1 MAAAHSHHNAN
12 LLSSDISRRN
22 PQDEYD
28 LIQKIGSGTYGDVY
42 KAKRIQSNELAAI
55 KVIKLEPSDDIQI
68 IQQEIFMMRD
78 CRHPNIIAYYGSYL
92 RRDKLWIC
100 MEYCGGGSLQ
110 DIYQVTGPLT
120 ELQIAYMC
128 RETLKG
134 LEYLHQK
141 GKMHRDIKGANI
153 LLTENG
159 DVKLADFGVSAQITA
174 TINKRK
180 SFIGTPYW
188 MAPEVAAVE
197 RKGGYNQLCDIW
209 ACGITAIELAELQ
222 PPMFDLHPMRA
233 LFLMS
238 KSGFKPPSL
247 SNKEKWSPTFHS
259 FIKTALTKNPKKRP
273 TAERLLQ
280 HPFVQSEMPLRVP
293 KELLLK
299 YQSPNTPYYYLDGDE
314 ETVAGVPQRIPSKM
328 TSRANGVPAQNHTLK
343 TGMTTNSTWYE
354 RSSSPET
361 LPSDIA
367 TLPLNDT
374 KDSALSA
381 EYSCSA
387 GGGGGGGGS
396 GGIASTNG
404 GCCVAGGGGI
414 GGSSGGGS
422 GSGGSI
428 ISSSVG
434 GGLSGVSGGVSG
446 ISNNCGGHHYHHH
459 HHHQHHHH
467 QTSATGNGTST
478 TQHNHHN
485 HIQNQNHIHNHH
497 QHLNQLSN
505 NALST
510 TSNSTSSVNCNA
522 NQNPNPNLNQNSNY
536 NSNLNAL
543 SMSASLASMPGL
555 SAYLGMSNLRTTSIG
570 DDDDGDIN
578 LDVDIAMNN
587 ASATPAAAAAA
598 AAAGGYAS
606 GLASVAASAST
617 SATGA
622 GCSASAAH
630 YLRHS
635 SNYRSA
641 AAAVSSAAQALH
653 GHDHGLLSSSSLANS
668 STTTAATSSASFYN
682 RFLLLDNSSGDAV
695 GGVGGGGSS
704 SSGKGSNGLDMRH
717 ETAATPPAG
726 THSVGD
732 GFSHSNSASTS
743 SAAAAAAAAA
753 AASASAAAQASTAST
768 AAAAAA
774 APGLTSDRVAH
785 LYENLLRSSSSDVLD
800 LAQGDAASG
809 ENSNNCDYRSESNQN
824 GIEDSPRRHSSMD
837 QLIGL
842 LNDLGK
848 TSRTR
853 SLSDGGTQDDD
864 EVEKEAQPDLLNN
877 TPPVPPK
884 RSHRR
889 RHTPPRPISN
899 GLPPTPKV
907 HMGACFSKIFNGCPL
922 RVHCT
927 ASWIHPETRDQHL
940 LIGAEEGIYNLNMN
954 ELHDAAIDQL
964 FPRRTT
970 WLYVIKDVLMSLS
983 GKSCQLYRH
992 DLVALHSKQTVR
1004 FSLHMNKI
1012 PERLVPRKFALTTK
1026 VPDTKGCTQCCV
1038 TRNPYNGYKYLCG
1051 ATPSGIFLM
1060 QWYDPLNKFML
1071 LKQCEW
1077 PATSILGQG
1086 CVQNGQTPIFEMI
1099 ITPELEYPI
1108 VCTGVRKALNGCL
1121 KLDLINMNSASWFHS
1136 EDLEYDAMATMV
1148 PRRDLLKVVRVHQ
1161 VEKDAILV
1169 CYGNV
1174 MQVVTLQGNPKQH
1187 KKMVA
1192 QLNFD
1197 FNVDSI
1203 VCLPD
1208 SVLAF
1213 HKHGMQGKSLR
1224 NGEVTQEI
1232 KDMSRTYRLLGSDKV
1247 VALESQLVRTGS
1259 LGSEEGHD
1267 LYILAGH
1274 EASY

>member
-22 PQDEYD
+22 PQDEYE

-68 IQQEIFMMRD
+68 IQQEIIMMRD

-100 MEYCGGGSLQ
+100 MEFCGGGSLQ
-110 DIYQVTGPLT
+110 DIYQVTGPLS
-120 ELQIAYMC
+120 ENQIAYMC

-134 LEYLHQK
+134 LEYLHSM

-153 LLTENG
+153 LLTEYG

-238 KSGFKPPSL
+238 KSGFKPPTL
-247 SNKEKWSPTFHS
+247 GNKDKWSPTFHN

-280 HPFVQSEMPLRVP
+280 HPFVQCEMSLRVA
-293 KELLLK
+293 KELLQK
-299 YQSPNTPYYYLDGDE
+299 YQSPNQQFYYYLDGEE
-314 ETVAGVPQRIPSKM
+314 ETVASVPQRIPSKM
-328 TSRANGVPAQNHTLK
+328 TSRANGVPAQNHTLQ
-343 TGMTTNSTWYE
+343 TAMTTNSMWNE

-361 LPSDIA
+361 LPSDMSLLQYIDEELKLRA
-367 TLPLNDT
+367 TLPLHDT
-374 KDSALSA
+374 GVKDSIGP
-381 EYSCSA
+381 ECSCSSHNGIVGVGR
-387 GGGGGGGGS
+387 GGGGGANGS
-396 GGIASTNG
+396 
-404 GCCVAGGGGI
+404 
-414 GGSSGGGS
+414 SSGGG
-422 GSGGSI
+422 GGAGYGCG
-428 ISSSVG
+428 VG
-434 GGLSGVSGGVSG
+434 GGD
-446 ISNNCGGHHYHHH
+446 
-459 HHHQHHHH
+459 HHQHHTQHHHYHQLHQQKHPLPQPQQQQLLQQTHQHQHFHQHH
-467 QTSATGNGTST
+467 QQQST
-478 TQHNHHN
+478 T
-485 HIQNQNHIHNHH
+485 
-497 QHLNQLSN
+497 
-505 NALST
+505 AM
-510 TSNSTSSVNCNA
+510 TSSSTSSAFAPSAAPNSNCNSI
-522 NQNPNPNLNQNSNY
+522 PIS
-536 NSNLNAL
+536 S
-543 SMSASLASMPGL
+543 SASLATLPDL
-555 SAYLGMSNLRTTSIG
+555 SSYLGLGLGLGLGFSNLRTTSICDG
-570 DDDDGDIN
+570 DDDD
-578 LDVDIAMNN
+578 LVDVDIAMNN
-587 ASATPAAAAAA
+587 AAPTTSAAAAVP
-598 AAAGGYAS
+598 G
-606 GLASVAASAST
+606 SVV
-617 SATGA
+617 ATGTVSGSGS

-641 AAAVSSAAQALH
+641 AAAQASQTAHPAPSSASANANGLGH
-653 GHDHGLLSSSSLANS
+653 GHGQGHGHGLITSSISSSA
-668 STTTAATSSASFYN
+668 SSASFYN
-682 RFLLLDNSSGDAV
+682 RLLLLDNSSGDAV
-695 GGVGGGGSS
+695 GGNVSGGGCAGGSCVAGGTNGVEAENTLPPVTQSIGDGFMHSSCPTASPGAAAADEATASS
-704 SSGKGSNGLDMRH
+704 SS
-717 ETAATPPAG
+717 
-726 THSVGD
+726 
-732 GFSHSNSASTS
+732 
-743 SAAAAAAAAA
+743 
-753 AASASAAAQASTAST
+753 
-768 AAAAAA
+768 
-774 APGLTSDRVAH
+774 H
-785 LYENLLRSSSSDVLD
+785 LYQNLLRSSSGETPVS
-800 LAQGDAASG
+800 AAACSTAG
-809 ENSNNCDYRSESNQN
+809 TNCDFRHESNQN
-824 GIEDSPRRHSSMD
+824 GLEDSPRRHSSMD

-842 LNDLGK
+842 LNDMGK
-848 TSRTR
+848 SSRTR
-853 SLSDGGTQDDD
+853 SLSDGGTQDDE

-884 RSHRR
+884 RSHKR

-1077 PATSILGQG
+1077 PAISILGGGHG
-1086 CVQNGQTPIFEMI
+1086 CVQNGHTPVFEMI

-1108 VCTGVRKALNGCL
+1108 VCTGVRKAMNGCL
-1121 KLDLINMNSASWFHS
+1121 KLELINMNSASWFHS

-1174 MQVVTLQGNPKQH
+1174 IQVVTLQGNPKQH
-1187 KKMVA
+1187 KKMVS

-1247 VALESQLVRTGS
+1247 VALESQLLRTGS

>member
-22 PQDEYD
+22 PQDEYE

-68 IQQEIFMMRD
+68 IQQEIIMMRD

-100 MEYCGGGSLQ
+100 MEFCGGGSLQ
-110 DIYQVTGPLT
+110 DIYQVTGPLS
-120 ELQIAYMC
+120 ENQIAYMC

-134 LEYLHQK
+134 LEYLHSM

-153 LLTENG
+153 LLTEYG

-180 SFIGTPYW
+180 SFI
-188 MAPEVAAVE
+188 A
-197 RKGGYNQLCDIW
+197 
-209 ACGITAIELAELQ
+209 
-222 PPMFDLHPMRA
+222 
-233 LFLMS
+233 
-238 KSGFKPPSL
+238 
-247 SNKEKWSPTFHS
+247 
-259 FIKTALTKNPKKRP
+259 
-273 TAERLLQ
+273 
-280 HPFVQSEMPLRVP
+280 
-293 KELLLK
+293 
-299 YQSPNTPYYYLDGDE
+299 
-314 ETVAGVPQRIPSKM
+314 
-328 TSRANGVPAQNHTLK
+328 
-343 TGMTTNSTWYE
+343 MTTNSMWNE

-361 LPSDIA
+361 LPSDISRPKLTGTLIMNMSLRSLLQYIDEELKLRA
-367 TLPLNDT
+367 TLPLHDT
-374 KDSALSA
+374 GLKDSIGP
-381 EYSCSA
+381 ECSCSSHNGIVGVGRGGGGVA
-387 GGGGGGGGS
+387 GGGGGGGG
-396 GGIASTNG
+396 GGANG
-404 GCCVAGGGGI
+404 S
-414 GGSSGGGS
+414 SSGGG
-422 GSGGSI
+422 GSAQYGGGVAVG
-428 ISSSVG
+428 VG
-434 GGLSGVSGGVSG
+434 GG
-446 ISNNCGGHHYHHH
+446 NHHQQPHTHHHHYHQLQQQQQQHPQPQLQPQQAH
-459 HHHQHHHH
+459 QQSHQHP
-467 QTSATGNGTST
+467 Q
-478 TQHNHHN
+478 
-485 HIQNQNHIHNHH
+485 H
-497 QHLNQLSN
+497 QHLHQLHQQQ
-505 NALST
+505 ST
-510 TSNSTSSVNCNA
+510 T
-522 NQNPNPNLNQNSNY
+522 
-536 NSNLNAL
+536 AL
-543 SMSASLASMPGL
+543 
-555 SAYLGMSNLRTTSIG
+555 T
-570 DDDDGDIN
+570 
-578 LDVDIAMNN
+578 
-587 ASATPAAAAAA
+587 
-598 AAAGGYAS
+598 
-606 GLASVAASAST
+606 
-617 SATGA
+617 
-622 GCSASAAH
+622 
-630 YLRHS
+630 
-635 SNYRSA
+635 
-641 AAAVSSAAQALH
+641 
-653 GHDHGLLSSSSLANS
+653 
-668 STTTAATSSASFYN
+668 
-682 RFLLLDNSSGDAV
+682 SGDAV
-695 GGVGGGGSS
+695 GGSGGGG
-704 SSGKGSNGLDMRH
+704 GGGVAGGSCGVGATNGVEAD
-717 ETAATPPAG
+717 ATPPPV
-726 THSVGD
+726 TQSIGD
-732 GFSHSNSASTS
+732 GFMHSSCPTASLG
-743 SAAAAAAAAA
+743 AAAAADDA
-753 AASASAAAQASTAST
+753 AASSSS
-768 AAAAAA
+768 
-774 APGLTSDRVAH
+774 H
-785 LYENLLRSSSSDVLD
+785 LYQNLLRSSSGETPGS
-800 LAQGDAASG
+800 GAAGSSAG
-809 ENSNNCDYRSESNQN
+809 TNCDYRHESNQN
-824 GIEDSPRRHSSMD
+824 GLEDSPRRHSSMD

-842 LNDLGK
+842 LNDMGK
-848 TSRTR
+848 SSRTR
-853 SLSDGGTQDDD
+853 SLSDGGTQDDE

-884 RSHRR
+884 RSHKR

-1077 PATSILGQG
+1077 PAISILGGGHG
-1086 CVQNGQTPIFEMI
+1086 CVQNGHTPVFEMI

-1108 VCTGVRKALNGCL
+1108 VCTGVRKAMNGCL
-1121 KLDLINMNSASWFHS
+1121 KLELINMNSASWFHS

-1187 KKMVA
+1187 KKMVS

-1247 VALESQLVRTGS
+1247 VALESQLLRTGS

>member
-1 MAAAHSHHNAN
+1 MAHHNAN
-12 LLSSDISRRN
+12 RLSSDISRRN
-22 PQDEYD
+22 PQDEYE
-28 LIQKIGSGTYGDVY
+28 LLQKIGSGTYGDVY

-55 KVIKLEPSDDIQI
+55 KLIKLEPTDDIQI
-68 IQQEIFMMRD
+68 IEQEIIMMRD

-92 RRDKLWIC
+92 RRDQLWIC

-120 ELQIAYMC
+120 EQQIAYMC

-134 LEYLHQK
+134 LEYLHSR

-238 KSGFKPPSL
+238 KSGFKPPTL
-247 SNKEKWSPTFHS
+247 SNKEKWSPTFHN

-280 HPFVQSEMPLRVP
+280 HPFVQGEMSVRVA
-293 KELLLK
+293 KELLQK
-299 YQSPNTPYYYLDGDE
+299 YLNPSQQFYYLLDGEDE
-314 ETVAGVPQRIPSKM
+314 NVASVPQRIASKM
-328 TSRANGVPAQNHTLK
+328 TSRPNGISPQNHTLR
-343 TGMTTNSTWYE
+343 TGMTTTPWNE

-361 LPSDIA
+361 LPSDMSLLQYIDEELKLRA
-367 TLPLNDT
+367 TLPLTDT
-374 KDSALSA
+374 KDLLSTECNCAHNGGVGATNINANNGHNNLNHNNSNNASTSAMMLTSSMSSTSMSFSTSSYATAAGTSA
-381 EYSCSA
+381 STASIPVTSNGGSHFNNGKSNLRTTAVDAIDNNSTHHHSHYFRHSNNLNTSMSPLALASSSHSTSSMYASSSDTYSPYSSTTTSTTNGLYNPHDNSCSDSRGG

-396 GGIASTNG
+396 
-404 GCCVAGGGGI
+404 
-414 GGSSGGGS
+414 
-422 GSGGSI
+422 SI
-428 ISSSVG
+428 S
-434 GGLSGVSGGVSG
+434 
-446 ISNNCGGHHYHHH
+446 ISNYSLGLDIYSP
-459 HHHQHHHH
+459 
-467 QTSATGNGTST
+467 TSP
-478 TQHNHHN
+478 
-485 HIQNQNHIHNHH
+485 
-497 QHLNQLSN
+497 LS
-505 NALST
+505 A
-510 TSNSTSSVNCNA
+510 
-522 NQNPNPNLNQNSNY
+522 
-536 NSNLNAL
+536 
-543 SMSASLASMPGL
+543 ASM
-555 SAYLGMSNLRTTSIG
+555 A
-570 DDDDGDIN
+570 
-578 LDVDIAMNN
+578 
-587 ASATPAAAAAA
+587 
-598 AAAGGYAS
+598 
-606 GLASVAASAST
+606 ASVM
-617 SATGA
+617 
-622 GCSASAAH
+622 H
-630 YLRHS
+630 
-635 SNYRSA
+635 
-641 AAAVSSAAQALH
+641 
-653 GHDHGLLSSSSLANS
+653 SSSSSSAHLFNNLLLRNNGANYLNS
-668 STTTAATSSASFYN
+668 NDDATTATEVTSGAGAGTG
-682 RFLLLDNSSGDAV
+682 RSSNN
-695 GGVGGGGSS
+695 GSS
-704 SSGKGSNGLDMRH
+704 SNN
-717 ETAATPPAG
+717 
-726 THSVGD
+726 
-732 GFSHSNSASTS
+732 SH
-743 SAAAAAAAAA
+743 
-753 AASASAAAQASTAST
+753 
-768 AAAAAA
+768 
-774 APGLTSDRVAH
+774 
-785 LYENLLRSSSSDVLD
+785 
-800 LAQGDAASG
+800 
-809 ENSNNCDYRSESNQN
+809 NNCDFRHENNQN
-824 GIEDSPRRHSSMD
+824 GLEDSPRRHSSMD
-837 QLIGL
+837 HLMGL
-842 LNDLGK
+842 LNEMGK
-848 TSRTR
+848 SPRTR
-853 SLSDGGTQDDD
+853 SLSDSGTQDDD

-907 HMGACFSKIFNGCPL
+907 LMGACFSKIFNCCPL

-927 ASWIHPETRDQHL
+927 ASWIHPDTRDQHL
-940 LIGAEEGIYNLNMN
+940 LIGAEEGIFNLNMN

-992 DLVALHSKQTVR
+992 DLIALHSKQTHR

-1051 ATPSGIFLM
+1051 ATPNGIFLM

-1077 PATSILGQG
+1077 PATSILGGGHG
-1086 CVQNGQTPIFEMI
+1086 CVLNGQTPVFEMI

-1121 KLDLINMNSASWFHS
+1121 KLELINMNSASWFHAD
-1136 EDLEYDAMATMV
+1136 DLEYDVTATMV
-1148 PRRDLLKVVRVHQ
+1148 PRRDLLKVVKVHQ

-1169 CYGNV
+1169 CYANV
-1174 MQVVTLQGNPKQH
+1174 IQVVTLQGNPKQH
-1187 KKMVA
+1187 KKMVS

-1247 VALESQLVRTGS
+1247 VALESQLLRTGS
-1259 LGSEEGHD
+1259 LGSDDGHD

>member
-1 MAAAHSHHNAN
+1 MAHAHHNAAN

-22 PQDEYD
+22 PQDEYE

-55 KVIKLEPSDDIQI
+55 KVIKLEPTDDIQI
-68 IQQEIFMMRD
+68 IQQEIIMMRD
-78 CRHPNIIAYYGSYL
+78 CRHKNIITYYGSYL

-110 DIYQVTGPLT
+110 DIYQVTGPLS
-120 ELQIAYMC
+120 EQQIAYMC

-134 LEYLHQK
+134 LEYLHTM

-153 LLTENG
+153 LLTEQG

-209 ACGITAIELAELQ
+209 AVGITAIELAELQ

-238 KSGFKPPSL
+238 KSGFKPPTL
-247 SNKEKWSPTFHS
+247 SNKEKWSTTFHN
-259 FIKTALTKNPKKRP
+259 FLKTALTKNPKKRP
-273 TAERLLQ
+273 TAECLLK
-280 HPFVQSEMPLRVP
+280 HPFVQGDMAVRVA
-293 KELLLK
+293 KELLQKFL
-299 YQSPNTPYYYLDGDE
+299 SPNQQFYYYLDGEE
-314 ETVAGVPQRIPSKM
+314 ETVASVPQRIASKM
-328 TSRANGVPAQNHTLK
+328 TSRPNGISPQNHTLK
-343 TGMTTNSTWYE
+343 TGMTTNSQWND

-361 LPSDIA
+361 LPSDIN
-367 TLPLNDT
+367 TTVTD
-374 KDSALSA
+374 
-381 EYSCSA
+381 
-387 GGGGGGGGS
+387 
-396 GGIASTNG
+396 
-404 GCCVAGGGGI
+404 
-414 GGSSGGGS
+414 
-422 GSGGSI
+422 
-428 ISSSVG
+428 
-434 GGLSGVSGGVSG
+434 
-446 ISNNCGGHHYHHH
+446 
-459 HHHQHHHH
+459 
-467 QTSATGNGTST
+467 ST
-478 TQHNHHN
+478 T
-485 HIQNQNHIHNHH
+485 
-497 QHLNQLSN
+497 
-505 NALST
+505 T
-510 TSNSTSSVNCNA
+510 
-522 NQNPNPNLNQNSNY
+522 
-536 NSNLNAL
+536 
-543 SMSASLASMPGL
+543 
-555 SAYLGMSNLRTTSIG
+555 
-570 DDDDGDIN
+570 
-578 LDVDIAMNN
+578 
-587 ASATPAAAAAA
+587 
-598 AAAGGYAS
+598 
-606 GLASVAASAST
+606 
-617 SATGA
+617 
-622 GCSASAAH
+622 SASAATA
-630 YLRHS
+630 S
-635 SNYRSA
+635 
-641 AAAVSSAAQALH
+641 SSATGSAI
-653 GHDHGLLSSSSLANS
+653 
-668 STTTAATSSASFYN
+668 ST
-682 RFLLLDNSSGDAV
+682 G
-695 GGVGGGGSS
+695 
-704 SSGKGSNGLDMRH
+704 
-717 ETAATPPAG
+717 
-726 THSVGD
+726 
-732 GFSHSNSASTS
+732 
-743 SAAAAAAAAA
+743 
-753 AASASAAAQASTAST
+753 
-768 AAAAAA
+768 AA
-774 APGLTSDRVAH
+774 APLSGDCTPTSGQAI
-785 LYENLLRSSSSDVLD
+785 
-800 LAQGDAASG
+800 GG
-809 ENSNNCDYRSESNQN
+809 SNDSNCDYRHESNQN
-824 GIEDSPRRHSSMD
+824 GLEDSPRRHSSMD

-842 LNDLGK
+842 LNDMGK
-848 TSRTR
+848 SSRTR
-853 SLSDGGTQDDD
+853 SLSDGGTQED

-922 RVHCT
+922 RIHCT

-940 LIGAEEGIYNLNMN
+940 LIGADEGIFNLNMN
-954 ELHDAAIDQL
+954 ELHDAVIDQL

-992 DLVALHSKQTVR
+992 DLIALHSKQTHR

-1077 PATSILGQG
+1077 PASSILGGGHG
-1086 CVQNGQTPIFEMI
+1086 CVLNGHTPVFEMI

-1121 KLDLINMNSASWFHS
+1121 KLELINMNSASWFHS
-1136 EDLEYDAMATMV
+1136 DDLDFDATATMV
-1148 PRRDLLKVVRVHQ
+1148 PRRDLLKVVKVHQ

-1169 CYGNV
+1169 CYGNII
-1174 MQVVTLQGNPKQH
+1174 QVVTLQGNPKQH
-1187 KKMVA
+1187 KKLVS

-1197 FNVDSI
+1197 FSVDSI

-1224 NGEVTQEI
+1224 NGEITQEI
-1232 KDMSRTYRLLGSDKV
+1232 KDMSRTYRLLGCDKV
-1247 VALESQLVRTGS
+1247 VALESQLLRTGS

>member
-22 PQDEYD
+22 PQDEYE

-68 IQQEIFMMRD
+68 IQQEIIMMRD

-100 MEYCGGGSLQ
+100 MEFCGGGSLQ

-120 ELQIAYMC
+120 ENQIAYMC

-134 LEYLHQK
+134 LEYLHSR

-153 LLTENG
+153 LLTEYG

-238 KSGFKPPSL
+238 KSGFKPPTL
-247 SNKEKWSPTFHS
+247 NNKDKWSPTFHN

-280 HPFVQSEMPLRVP
+280 HPFVQCEMSLRVA
-293 KELLLK
+293 KELLQK
-299 YQSPNTPYYYLDGDE
+299 YQSPNPQFYYYLDGDE
-314 ETVAGVPQRIPSKM
+314 ESVASVPQRIASKM

-343 TGMTTNSTWYE
+343 TGMTTNSTWNE

-361 LPSDIA
+361 LPSDMSLLQYIDEE
-367 TLPLNDT
+367 L
-374 KDSALSA
+374 KLSGDA
-381 EYSCSA
+381 VV
-387 GGGGGGGGS
+387 GG
-396 GGIASTNG
+396 NG
-404 GCCVAGGGGI
+404 
-414 GGSSGGGS
+414 GGSSG
-422 GSGGSI
+422 
-428 ISSSVG
+428 
-434 GGLSGVSGGVSG
+434 
-446 ISNNCGGHHYHHH
+446 
-459 HHHQHHHH
+459 
-467 QTSATGNGTST
+467 
-478 TQHNHHN
+478 NH
-485 HIQNQNHIHNHH
+485 
-497 QHLNQLSN
+497 
-505 NALST
+505 
-510 TSNSTSSVNCNA
+510 
-522 NQNPNPNLNQNSNY
+522 
-536 NSNLNAL
+536 
-543 SMSASLASMPGL
+543 
-555 SAYLGMSNLRTTSIG
+555 
-570 DDDDGDIN
+570 
-578 LDVDIAMNN
+578 
-587 ASATPAAAAAA
+587 
-598 AAAGGYAS
+598 
-606 GLASVAASAST
+606 
-617 SATGA
+617 
-622 GCSASAAH
+622 
-630 YLRHS
+630 
-635 SNYRSA
+635 
-641 AAAVSSAAQALH
+641 
-653 GHDHGLLSSSSLANS
+653 
-668 STTTAATSSASFYN
+668 
-682 RFLLLDNSSGDAV
+682 
-695 GGVGGGGSS
+695 S
-704 SSGKGSNGLDMRH
+704 SSGGGVTGGTNGLLDKH
-717 ETAATPPAG
+717 DLDATTQPG
-726 THSVGD
+726 IKSVGD
-732 GFSHSNSASTS
+732 GFSHSNSPVVNSGTGTS
-743 SAAAAAAAAA
+743 GSRDNDGP
-753 AASASAAAQASTAST
+753 SSSNS
-768 AAAAAA
+768 
-774 APGLTSDRVAH
+774 SH
-785 LYENLLRSSSSDVLD
+785 LYQNLLRSSSGEAPV
-800 LAQGDAASG
+800 GSG
-809 ENSNNCDYRSESNQN
+809 STGNNCDYRHESNQN
-824 GIEDSPRRHSSMD
+824 GLEDSPRRHSSMD

-842 LNDLGK
+842 LENMGK
-848 TSRTR
+848 SSRTR

-864 EVEKEAQPDLLNN
+864 EAEKEAQPDLLNN

-884 RSHRR
+884 RSHKR

-1026 VPDTKGCTQCCV
+1026 VPDTKCCTQCCV

-1077 PATSILGQG
+1077 PAISIQGGGHG
-1086 CVQNGQTPIFEMI
+1086 CVQNGHTPVFEMI

-1108 VCTGVRKALNGCL
+1108 VCTGVRKAMNGCL
-1121 KLDLINMNSASWFHS
+1121 KLELINMNSASWFHS

-1169 CYGNV
+1169 CYGNLI
-1174 MQVVTLQGNPKQH
+1174 QVVTLQGNPKQH
-1187 KKMVA
+1187 KKMVS

-1247 VALESQLVRTGS
+1247 VALESQLLRTGS

>member
-1 MAAAHSHHNAN
+1 MASAHTHHNAN

-22 PQDEYD
+22 PQDEYE

-68 IQQEIFMMRD
+68 IQQEIIMMRD

-100 MEYCGGGSLQ
+100 MEFCGGGSLQ
-110 DIYQVTGPLT
+110 DIYQVTGPLSET
-120 ELQIAYMC
+120 QIAYMC

-134 LEYLHQK
+134 LEYLHSM

-153 LLTENG
+153 LLTEYG

-238 KSGFKPPSL
+238 KSGFKPPTL
-247 SNKEKWSPTFHS
+247 SNKDKWSPTFHN

-280 HPFVQSEMPLRVP
+280 HPFVQCEMSLRVA
-293 KELLLK
+293 KELLQK
-299 YQSPNTPYYYLDGDE
+299 YQSPNQQFYYYLDGDE
-314 ETVAGVPQRIPSKM
+314 ETVASVPQRIASKM

-343 TGMTTNSTWYE
+343 TGMTTTTNSTWYE

-361 LPSDIA
+361 LPSDMSLLQYIDEELKLRA

-374 KDSALSA
+374 KDSSSVL
-381 EYSCSA
+381 ECSCSH
-387 GGGGGGGGS
+387 
-396 GGIASTNG
+396 NG
-404 GCCVAGGGGI
+404 GA
-414 GGSSGGGS
+414 
-422 GSGGSI
+422 
-428 ISSSVG
+428 SSSTSSA
-434 GGLSGVSGGVSG
+434 LFSSL
-446 ISNNCGGHHYHHH
+446 NATNC
-459 HHHQHHHH
+459 
-467 QTSATGNGTST
+467 N
-478 TQHNHHN
+478 
-485 HIQNQNHIHNHH
+485 
-497 QHLNQLSN
+497 
-505 NALST
+505 
-510 TSNSTSSVNCNA
+510 SNST
-522 NQNPNPNLNQNSNY
+522 PLTT
-536 NSNLNAL
+536 
-543 SMSASLASMPGL
+543 SASLATMPGL
-555 SAYLGMSNLRTTSIG
+555 SAYLGMGLSNLRTTSIC
-570 DDDDGDIN
+570 DDDDDDVD
-578 LDVDIAMNN
+578 LDLVDIAMNN
-587 ASATPAAAAAA
+587 AIGPSTSAAAVAA
-598 AAAGGYAS
+598 AAAGVIGGSAVGSNS
-606 GLASVAASAST
+606 GS
-617 SATGA
+617 

-641 AAAVSSAAQALH
+641 AAAQASSQA
-653 GHDHGLLSSSSLANS
+653 SSSSINPSAMASATATSNGHHGFISSS
-668 STTTAATSSASFYN
+668 STSTTSASSSASFYN
-682 RFLLLDNSSGDAV
+682 RLLLLDNSSGDAV
-695 GGVGGGGSS
+695 GGGGGGAVNSTTNGLLVDKHESS
-704 SSGKGSNGLDMRH
+704 SS
-717 ETAATPPAG
+717 
-726 THSVGD
+726 
-732 GFSHSNSASTS
+732 S
-743 SAAAAAAAAA
+743 SSMAAA
-753 AASASAAAQASTAST
+753 AASTPSTVTQTVGDGFQMHSACPSTSSSAAASSANPPTEVGLASSSSSSST
-768 AAAAAA
+768 
-774 APGLTSDRVAH
+774 H
-785 LYENLLRSSSSDVLD
+785 LYQNLLRSSST
-800 LAQGDAASG
+800 GG
-809 ENSNNCDYRSESNQN
+809 ESPQTSVATTSHNSSSNNCDYRLESNQN
-824 GIEDSPRRHSSMD
+824 GLEDSPRRHSSMD

-842 LNDLGK
+842 LNDMG
-848 TSRTR
+848 RPR

-864 EVEKEAQPDLLNN
+864 DVEKEAQPDLLNN

-1077 PATSILGQG
+1077 PAISILGGGHG
-1086 CVQNGQTPIFEMI
+1086 CVQNGHTPVFEMI

-1121 KLDLINMNSASWFHS
+1121 KLELINMNSASWFHGP

-1169 CYGNV
+1169 CYGNLI
-1174 MQVVTLQGNPKQH
+1174 QVVTLQGNPKQH
-1187 KKMVA
+1187 KKMVS

-1224 NGEVTQEI
+1224 NGEITQEI

-1247 VALESQLVRTGS
+1247 VALESQLLRTGS

>member
-22 PQDEYD
+22 PQDEYE

-68 IQQEIFMMRD
+68 IQQEIIMMRD

-100 MEYCGGGSLQ
+100 MEFCGGGSLQ
-110 DIYQVTGPLT
+110 DIYQVTGPLS
-120 ELQIAYMC
+120 ENQIAYMC

-134 LEYLHQK
+134 LEYLHSM

-153 LLTENG
+153 LLTEYG

-238 KSGFKPPSL
+238 KSGFKPPTL
-247 SNKEKWSPTFHS
+247 GNKDKWSPTFHN

-280 HPFVQSEMPLRVP
+280 HPFVQCEMSLRVA
-293 KELLLK
+293 KELLQK
-299 YQSPNTPYYYLDGDE
+299 YQSPNQQFYYYLDGEE
-314 ETVAGVPQRIPSKM
+314 ETVASVPQRIPSKM
-328 TSRANGVPAQNHTLK
+328 TSRANGVPAQNHTLQ
-343 TGMTTNSTWYE
+343 TAMTTNSMWNE

-361 LPSDIA
+361 LPSDI
-367 TLPLNDT
+367 
-374 KDSALSA
+374 
-381 EYSCSA
+381 
-387 GGGGGGGGS
+387 
-396 GGIASTNG
+396 
-404 GCCVAGGGGI
+404 
-414 GGSSGGGS
+414 
-422 GSGGSI
+422 
-428 ISSSVG
+428 
-434 GGLSGVSGGVSG
+434 
-446 ISNNCGGHHYHHH
+446 
-459 HHHQHHHH
+459 
-467 QTSATGNGTST
+467 
-478 TQHNHHN
+478 
-485 HIQNQNHIHNHH
+485 
-497 QHLNQLSN
+497 
-505 NALST
+505 
-510 TSNSTSSVNCNA
+510 
-522 NQNPNPNLNQNSNY
+522 
-536 NSNLNAL
+536 
-543 SMSASLASMPGL
+543 
-555 SAYLGMSNLRTTSIG
+555 
-570 DDDDGDIN
+570 
-578 LDVDIAMNN
+578 
-587 ASATPAAAAAA
+587 
-598 AAAGGYAS
+598 
-606 GLASVAASAST
+606 
-617 SATGA
+617 
-622 GCSASAAH
+622 
-630 YLRHS
+630 
-635 SNYRSA
+635 
-641 AAAVSSAAQALH
+641 
-653 GHDHGLLSSSSLANS
+653 
-668 STTTAATSSASFYN
+668 
-682 RFLLLDNSSGDAV
+682 GDAV
-695 GGVGGGGSS
+695 GGNVSGGGCAGGSCVAGGTNGVEAENTLPPVTQSIGDGFMHSSCPTASPGAAAADEATASS
-704 SSGKGSNGLDMRH
+704 SS
-717 ETAATPPAG
+717 
-726 THSVGD
+726 
-732 GFSHSNSASTS
+732 
-743 SAAAAAAAAA
+743 
-753 AASASAAAQASTAST
+753 
-768 AAAAAA
+768 
-774 APGLTSDRVAH
+774 H
-785 LYENLLRSSSSDVLD
+785 LYQNLLRSSSGETPVS
-800 LAQGDAASG
+800 AAACSTAG
-809 ENSNNCDYRSESNQN
+809 TNCDFRHESNQN
-824 GIEDSPRRHSSMD
+824 GLEDSPRRHSSMD

-842 LNDLGK
+842 LNDMGK
-848 TSRTR
+848 SSRTR
-853 SLSDGGTQDDD
+853 SLSDGGTQDDE

-884 RSHRR
+884 RSHKR

-1077 PATSILGQG
+1077 PAISILGGGHG
-1086 CVQNGQTPIFEMI
+1086 CVQNGHTPVFEMI

-1108 VCTGVRKALNGCL
+1108 VCTGVRKAMNGCL
-1121 KLDLINMNSASWFHS
+1121 KLELINMNSASWFHS

-1174 MQVVTLQGNPKQH
+1174 IQVVTLQGNPKQH
-1187 KKMVA
+1187 KKMVS

-1247 VALESQLVRTGS
+1247 VALESQLLRTGS

>member
-1 MAAAHSHHNAN
+1 MAASHSHHNAN

-22 PQDEYD
+22 PQDEYE

-100 MEYCGGGSLQ
+100 MEFCGGGSLQ

-120 ELQIAYMC
+120 EVQIAYMC

-134 LEYLHQK
+134 LEYLHSM

-153 LLTENG
+153 LLTEYG

-238 KSGFKPPSL
+238 KSGFKPPTL
-247 SNKEKWSPTFHS
+247 SNKDKWSPTFHN

-280 HPFVQSEMPLRVP
+280 HPFVQSEMPLRVA
-293 KELLLK
+293 KELLQK
-299 YQSPNTPYYYLDGDE
+299 YQSPNQQYYYLDGDE
-314 ETVAGVPQRIPSKM
+314 ETVAGVPQRIASKM

-343 TGMTTNSTWYE
+343 TGMATNSTWYE

-361 LPSDIA
+361 LPSD
-367 TLPLNDT
+367 
-374 KDSALSA
+374 
-381 EYSCSA
+381 
-387 GGGGGGGGS
+387 
-396 GGIASTNG
+396 
-404 GCCVAGGGGI
+404 
-414 GGSSGGGS
+414 
-422 GSGGSI
+422 
-428 ISSSVG
+428 
-434 GGLSGVSGGVSG
+434 
-446 ISNNCGGHHYHHH
+446 
-459 HHHQHHHH
+459 
-467 QTSATGNGTST
+467 
-478 TQHNHHN
+478 
-485 HIQNQNHIHNHH
+485 
-497 QHLNQLSN
+497 
-505 NALST
+505 
-510 TSNSTSSVNCNA
+510 
-522 NQNPNPNLNQNSNY
+522 
-536 NSNLNAL
+536 
-543 SMSASLASMPGL
+543 MS
-555 SAYLGMSNLRTTSIG
+555 
-570 DDDDGDIN
+570 
-578 LDVDIAMNN
+578 
-587 ASATPAAAAAA
+587 
-598 AAAGGYAS
+598 
-606 GLASVAASAST
+606 
-617 SATGA
+617 
-622 GCSASAAH
+622 
-630 YLRHS
+630 
-635 SNYRSA
+635 
-641 AAAVSSAAQALH
+641 
-653 GHDHGLLSSSSLANS
+653 LLQYIDEELK
-668 STTTAATSSASFYN
+668 
-682 RFLLLDNSSGDAV
+682 LSGDAV
-695 GGVGGGGSS
+695 GGSGGGGG
-704 SSGKGSNGLDMRH
+704 GKGSNGLDRH
-717 ETAATPPAG
+717 EAIATPPAS
-726 THSVGD
+726 TQSAGD
-732 GFSHSNSASTS
+732 GFLHSNSASTS

-753 AASASAAAQASTAST
+753 SASLSGAGVTASSST
-768 AAAAAA
+768 H
-774 APGLTSDRVAH
+774 V
-785 LYENLLRSSSSDVLD
+785 YQNLLRSASEVLESS
-800 LAQGDAASG
+800 QTDATGS
-809 ENSNNCDYRSESNQN
+809 ENSNCDYRSESNQN
-824 GIEDSPRRHSSMD
+824 GVEDSPRRHSSMD

-842 LNDLGK
+842 LNDMGK

-853 SLSDGGTQDDD
+853 SLSDGGAQDDD

-1077 PATSILGQG
+1077 PAISILGGGHG
-1086 CVQNGQTPIFEMI
+1086 CVQNGHTPVFEMI

-1121 KLDLINMNSASWFHS
+1121 KLELINMNSASWFHS

-1247 VALESQLVRTGS
+1247 VALESQLLRTGS

>member
-22 PQDEYD
+22 PQDEYE

-68 IQQEIFMMRD
+68 IQQEIIMMRD

-120 ELQIAYMC
+120 EVQIAYMC

-134 LEYLHQK
+134 LEYLHSM

-153 LLTENG
+153 LLTEYG

-238 KSGFKPPSL
+238 KSGFKPPTL
-247 SNKEKWSPTFHS
+247 NNKDKWSPTFHN

-280 HPFVQSEMPLRVP
+280 HPFVQCDMSLRVA
-293 KELLLK
+293 KELLQK
-299 YQSPNTPYYYLDGDE
+299 YQSPNPQFYYYLDGDE
-314 ETVAGVPQRIPSKM
+314 ESVAGVPQRIASKM
-328 TSRANGVPAQNHTLK
+328 TSRTNGVPAQNHTLK
-343 TGMTTNSTWYE
+343 TGMTTNSTWNE

-361 LPSDIA
+361 LPSDIPCGERSKPKLSG
-367 TLPLNDT
+367 TLIMSMSLRSLLQYIDEEL
-374 KDSALSA
+374 KLSGDA
-381 EYSCSA
+381 VVGGGNA
-387 GGGGGGGGS
+387 GGGSNNSSGGGGA
-396 GGIASTNG
+396 GGASTNG
-404 GCCVAGGGGI
+404 LQDKHD
-414 GGSSGGGS
+414 SE
-422 GSGGSI
+422 
-428 ISSSVG
+428 
-434 GGLSGVSGGVSG
+434 
-446 ISNNCGGHHYHHH
+446 
-459 HHHQHHHH
+459 
-467 QTSATGNGTST
+467 AT
-478 TQHNHHN
+478 
-485 HIQNQNHIHNHH
+485 
-497 QHLNQLSN
+497 
-505 NALST
+505 
-510 TSNSTSSVNCNA
+510 
-522 NQNPNPNLNQNSNY
+522 
-536 NSNLNAL
+536 
-543 SMSASLASMPGL
+543 
-555 SAYLGMSNLRTTSIG
+555 
-570 DDDDGDIN
+570 
-578 LDVDIAMNN
+578 
-587 ASATPAAAAAA
+587 
-598 AAAGGYAS
+598 
-606 GLASVAASAST
+606 
-617 SATGA
+617 
-622 GCSASAAH
+622 
-630 YLRHS
+630 
-635 SNYRSA
+635 
-641 AAAVSSAAQALH
+641 AQA
-653 GHDHGLLSSSSLANS
+653 GAK
-668 STTTAATSSASFYN
+668 SA
-682 RFLLLDNSSGDAV
+682 
-695 GGVGGGGSS
+695 
-704 SSGKGSNGLDMRH
+704 
-717 ETAATPPAG
+717 
-726 THSVGD
+726 GD
-732 GFSHSNSASTS
+732 GFSHSNSPAVNSGAGATGSRDNDGPS
-743 SAAAAAAAAA
+743 S
-753 AASASAAAQASTAST
+753 SNSS
-768 AAAAAA
+768 
-774 APGLTSDRVAH
+774 H
-785 LYENLLRSSSSDVLD
+785 LYQNLLRSSS
-800 LAQGDAASG
+800 G
-809 ENSNNCDYRSESNQN
+809 ESPAGSSSAGNNCDYRHESNQN
-824 GIEDSPRRHSSMD
+824 GVEDSPRRHSSMD

-842 LNDLGK
+842 LENLGMS
-848 TSRTR
+848 SRTR

-864 EVEKEAQPDLLNN
+864 EAEKEAQPDLLNN

-884 RSHRR
+884 RSHKR

-1026 VPDTKGCTQCCV
+1026 VPDTKCCTQCCV

-1077 PATSILGQG
+1077 PATSIQGGGYG
-1086 CVQNGQTPIFEMI
+1086 CVQNGHTPVFEMI

-1108 VCTGVRKALNGCL
+1108 VCTGVRKAMNGCL
-1121 KLDLINMNSASWFHS
+1121 KLELINMNSASWFHS

-1169 CYGNV
+1169 CYGNL

-1187 KKMVA
+1187 KKMVS

-1247 VALESQLVRTGS
+1247 VALESQLLRTGS

>member
-1 MAAAHSHHNAN
+1 MAGHHNAN

-22 PQDEYD
+22 PQDEYE

-55 KVIKLEPSDDIQI
+55 KVIKLEPTDDIQI
-68 IQQEIFMMRD
+68 IQQEIIMMRD

-110 DIYQVTGPLT
+110 DIYQVTGPLS
-120 ELQIAYMC
+120 EQQIAYMC

-134 LEYLHQK
+134 LEYLHSM

-153 LLTENG
+153 LLTEYG

-238 KSGFKPPSL
+238 KSGFKPPTL
-247 SNKEKWSPTFHS
+247 SNKEKWSPTFHN
-259 FIKTALTKNPKKRP
+259 FVKTALTKNPKKRP

-280 HPFVQSEMPLRVP
+280 HPFVQGEMSVRVA
-293 KELLLK
+293 KELLKK
-299 YQSPNTPYYYLDGDE
+299 YMNPNQQFYYNWDGDE
-314 ETVAGVPQRIPSKM
+314 ETVASVPQRIASKM
-328 TSRANGVPAQNHTLK
+328 TSRPNGISPQNHTLK
-343 TGMTTNSTWYE
+343 TGMTTSSSPWSNE

-361 LPSDIA
+361 LPSDIPILKQHQQLQQKKRIQKLTGTLIMNMSLRSLLQYIDEELKLRA
-367 TLPLNDT
+367 TLPLTDT
-374 KDSALSA
+374 KDLLST
-381 EYSCSA
+381 ECNCSHNGGSSG

-396 GGIASTNG
+396 S
-404 GCCVAGGGGI
+404 
-414 GGSSGGGS
+414 S
-422 GSGGSI
+422 GSGG
-428 ISSSVG
+428 VNN
-434 GGLSGVSGGVSG
+434 
-446 ISNNCGGHHYHHH
+446 SNNHNNIASSNNSS
-459 HHHQHHHH
+459 
-467 QTSATGNGTST
+467 TTTNGTSSAT
-478 TQHNHHN
+478 TAS
-485 HIQNQNHIHNHH
+485 
-497 QHLNQLSN
+497 SN
-505 NALST
+505 SSSTPAAALINSYSSSSSST
-510 TSNSTSSVNCNA
+510 TTTTNGGSGNGPSS
-522 NQNPNPNLNQNSNY
+522 
-536 NSNLNAL
+536 L
-543 SMSASLASMPGL
+543 SYGSG
-555 SAYLGMSNLRTTSIG
+555 YSNLRTTA
-570 DDDDGDIN
+570 
-578 LDVDIAMNN
+578 LDAIDLTDNH
-587 ASATPAAAAAA
+587 S
-598 AAAGGYAS
+598 S
-606 GLASVAASAST
+606 LF
-617 SATGA
+617 
-622 GCSASAAH
+622 AH
-630 YLRHS
+630 FDMLRHGYI
-635 SNYRSA
+635 NYNNHSRPISIPNA
-641 AAAVSSAAQALH
+641 AN
-653 GHDHGLLSSSSLANS
+653 AN
-668 STTTAATSSASFYN
+668 
-682 RFLLLDNSSGDAV
+682 
-695 GGVGGGGSS
+695 
-704 SSGKGSNGLDMRH
+704 
-717 ETAATPPAG
+717 
-726 THSVGD
+726 
-732 GFSHSNSASTS
+732 
-743 SAAAAAAAAA
+743 AAAAAAAAA
-753 AASASAAAQASTAST
+753 AATASSNGQLSTSTSINTTSDVVASTSSALSTSASANNAPSAAK
-768 AAAAAA
+768 AAAAGTATTND
-774 APGLTSDRVAH
+774 PQTSSN
-785 LYENLLRSSSSDVLD
+785 NLMNY
-800 LAQGDAASG
+800 
-809 ENSNNCDYRSESNQN
+809 NSHHNCDYHQHHHHHHHNQENNQN
-824 GIEDSPRRHSSMD
+824 GLEDSPRRHSSMD
-837 QLIGL
+837 QLLGL
-842 LNDLGK
+842 INDMGK
-848 TSRTR
+848 SSRTR
-853 SLSDGGTQDDD
+853 SLSDGGTQEDDD
-864 EVEKEAQPDLLNN
+864 ELEKEAQPDLLNN

-940 LIGAEEGIYNLNMN
+940 LIGAEEGIFNLNMN

-992 DLVALHSKQTVR
+992 DLIALHSKQTHR
-1004 FSLHMNKI
+1004 FSMHMNKI

-1051 ATPSGIFLM
+1051 ATPNGIFLM

-1077 PATSILGQG
+1077 PATSILGGGHG
-1086 CVQNGQTPIFEMI
+1086 CVQNGRTPVFEMI

-1108 VCTGVRKALNGCL
+1108 VCTGVRKAVNGCL
-1121 KLDLINMNSASWFHS
+1121 KLELINMNSASWFHAD
-1136 EDLEYDAMATMV
+1136 DLEYDAMATMV
-1148 PRRDLLKVVRVHQ
+1148 PRRDLLKVVKVHQ
-1161 VEKDAILV
+1161 VEKDAIIV

-1174 MQVVTLQGNPKQH
+1174 IQVVTLQGNPKQH
-1187 KKMVA
+1187 KKMVS

-1224 NGEVTQEI
+1224 NGEITQEI

-1247 VALESQLVRTGS
+1247 VALESQLLRTGS